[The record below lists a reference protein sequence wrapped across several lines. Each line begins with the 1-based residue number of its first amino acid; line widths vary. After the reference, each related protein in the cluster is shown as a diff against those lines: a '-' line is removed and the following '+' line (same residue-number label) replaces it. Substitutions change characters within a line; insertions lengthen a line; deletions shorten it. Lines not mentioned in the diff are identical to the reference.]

1 MKKTPAT
8 QVTRKAV
15 KKLTPNDLKNITAG
29 AGCRDCS
36 GPSQVTCLAYIVTS
50 STIVKDPV

>member
-1 MKKTPAT
+1 MKKTQT

-36 GPSQVTCLAYIVTS
+36 GPTQVTCLAYIVSTS
-50 STIVKDPV
+50 VRNND